1 MGMCKMDRDRLLN
14 TLFRASGWQKLF
26 SMLVVSWLL
35 AGCTSDFLQP
45 SLIDYTYPAADQL
58 FYNLGHGSVE
68 PHLHPLRSDQSLLVA
83 SFVELDNIEKTSTF
97 GRLVAEQMASRLTQK
112 GFNFIE
118 LKLREKLYVRSQ
130 PGGEL
135 ALSRDLVAISR
146 QHNAQAIL
154 VGTYSV
160 VQDFVYVSAKIVRL
174 DGHVYAVH
182 DFAVP
187 KSRLTQPVAKGRYED
202 WQSPPQ

>member
-1 MGMCKMDRDRLLN
+1 MNCDQPLK
-14 TLFRASGWQKLF
+14 TLFGLSGWRKYFFGLLI
-26 SMLVVSWLL
+26 SGVL
-35 AGCTSDFLQP
+35 AGCTHDFFQP

-58 FYNLGHGSVE
+58 IYNLNNGSVE
-68 PHLHPLRSDQSLLVA
+68 PHMHPLRTDQSLLVA

-97 GRLVAEQMASRLTQK
+97 GRLVAEQMASRLTQM

-160 VQDFVYVSAKIVRL
+160 VQDFVYVSAKLVRF

-182 DFAVP
+182 DYAIP
-187 KSRLTQPVAKGRYED
+187 KSRLTESVAQGRYEN
-202 WQSPPQ
+202 WQGPPK